1 MIPDTKDQ
9 EKLKAVLLAEV
20 RACPQHGPARMD
32 KLPFV
37 DGDNVVN
44 YYYFFCPNCMWHSPD
59 EGEAGEAAYQAVKLS
74 SWTHVKAFFVRP
86 ASDVYG
92 PGYGPGIP

>member
-44 YYYFFCPNCMWHSPD
+44 YYYFFCPNCMWHAPD
-59 EGEAGEAAYQAVKLS
+59 LGEADAVVAL
-74 SWTHVKAFFVRP
+74 P
-86 ASDVYG
+86 LDVYG
-92 PGYGPGIP
+92 PGLP